1 MKPAVMRRNPS
12 LFIVDPAQIKSP
24 QIPDAGDPT
33 VTVWCNRQGA
43 LGALSHIVDK
53 EHWLHILGV
62 ASFKLD
68 FLRNAVL
75 AVPWIGA
82 IAEVIKDEFQST
94 VWPTFL
100 QIQGFEVLHASAVIG
115 ARGVVAFCAPSETGK
130 STLAYGLG
138 LRGYTVWADD
148 AVVLDFLPRL
158 IQTVHLPFFVR
169 LRSSSALHYGYSET
183 EITGGRVCREGY
195 RMENALPIAAICLL
209 ERAQTLPDNRVVMI
223 EPLKAREGLVK
234 VLDHAVYFGRQDQ
247 GRKRRMMQQYLS
259 LVAQVPVF
267 EVCVANGLERLSFVL
282 NEVEQRIVAG

>member
-1 MKPAVMRRNPS
+1 MSRNPS
-12 LFIVDPAQIKSP
+12 LFIVDPSQIKAP
-24 QIPDAGDPT
+24 QIPATGDPT
-33 VTVWCNRQGA
+33 VTVWCNRRGV
-43 LGALSHIVDK
+43 LGAVSHIVEK
-53 EHWLHILGV
+53 EYWLHIFGV

-148 AVVLDFLPRL
+148 AVVLDFLPHL

-209 ERAQTLPDNRVVMI
+209 ERAQTLPENRVVMI
-223 EPLKAREGLVK
+223 EPLKAREALVK

-259 LVAQVPVF
+259 LVGQVPVF
-267 EVCVANGLERLSFVL
+267 EVCVANGLERLPFVL